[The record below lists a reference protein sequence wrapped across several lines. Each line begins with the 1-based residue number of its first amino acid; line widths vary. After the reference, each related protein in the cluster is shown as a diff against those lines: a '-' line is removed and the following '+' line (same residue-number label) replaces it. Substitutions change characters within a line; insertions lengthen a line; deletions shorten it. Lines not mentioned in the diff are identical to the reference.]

1 MQGSTIDGPDER
13 PLKTQ
18 KRRTCAEDIPSDLC
32 RSRAAAA
39 PTESAGSIKQR
50 AYQCWGEALTH
61 LTPFGLWRLDMR
73 FFRRLGALAG
83 ATASASARL
92 AHTDL
97 DEDCGVHYEQGQVL
111 TNWSSTH
118 TSHPRRVYEPKSA
131 QEVVR
136 VLQQHHRDS
145 SKVRP
150 VGTALSPN
158 GMGLCSPNNDLMSLA
173 HIDYVEVDVPNRT
186 VTCGAGARVSSV
198 LAELAKHGLTLSNFS
213 SIQEQQMGGWTQISA
228 HGTGVTLPP
237 VDEMVLRL
245 RLATP
250 TEGLMTLSAAEVN
263 AGDDWLF
270 RYAKVGLGS
279 LGVVTELTLQ
289 AIPKFNLEEET
300 FCLTRDAVGRGH
312 AQRLRQYRH
321 VRYMWIPYTDTVVV
335 VVSNP
340 TNKAAHAAGSSQGQD
355 AGRGGAKKPTEALCA
370 LLASLS
376 SKSTS
381 NTPTADH
388 SAMSFSQLRD
398 ALLDHAPLDV
408 AHIKA
413 VNAAEAAF
421 WRASTGTRVA
431 DSTEILGFDCGGEQ
445 LVYEVCVGMGPLS
458 AEGASGDNTAAET
471 AEPKD
476 IALIKEMLAALEA
489 AQVPAP
495 SPIEQRWS
503 ARSSAPMSP
512 AFSLNAAD
520 VFTWVGIIM
529 YLPPGQAAEQRAQI
543 AAKFEKYCR
552 ALQPVLQRHG
562 PARVHWAKIE
572 PSYSSGSSE
581 LAAAFGERLHEFNSL
596 RDALDPRRVLTND
609 LMDNLIGRK

>member
-1 MQGSTIDGPDER
+1 M
-13 PLKTQ
+13 
-18 KRRTCAEDIPSDLC
+18 
-32 RSRAAAA
+32 RS
-39 PTESAGSIKQR
+39 
-50 AYQCWGEALTH
+50 Y
-61 LTPFGLWRLDMR
+61 
-73 FFRRLGALAG
+73 FRRLGAVVGVA
-83 ATASASARL
+83 ANASLRL

-97 DEDCGVHYEQGQVL
+97 DEDCGVHFEQGQVL

-118 TSHPRRVYEPKSA
+118 TSQPRRVYEPRSA

-145 SKVRP
+145 GRVRP

-158 GMGLCSPNNDLMSLA
+158 GLGLCSPNSNLLSLA

-198 LAELAKHGLTLSNFS
+198 LTELAKHGLTLSNFS
-213 SIQEQQMGGWTQISA
+213 SIQEQQMGGWTQVSA
-228 HGTGVTLPP
+228 HGTGITLPP

-250 TEGLMTLSAAEVN
+250 TEGLMTLSAAEGN

-289 AIPKFNLEEET
+289 AIPKFNLQEET
-300 FCLTRDAVGRGH
+300 FCLTRDTVGRGH
-312 AQRLRQYRH
+312 AQRLRKYRH

-340 TNKAAHAAGSSQGQD
+340 TNKTAHAVGSSQGQE
-355 AGRGGAKKPTEALCA
+355 AGRPKRPTEELCN
-370 LLASLS
+370 LLASLQTNTNT
-376 SKSTS
+376 STS
-381 NTPTADH
+381 TSTDL
-388 SAMSFSQLRD
+388 STMSFSQLRD
-398 ALLDHAPLDV
+398 ALLDHSPLDV

-413 VNAAEAAF
+413 VNAAEADF
-421 WRASTGTRVA
+421 WRASSGTRVA

-458 AEGASGDNTAAET
+458 AEGTSSHATEAV
-471 AEPKD
+471 EPKD
-476 IALIKEMLAALEA
+476 IALVRAMLAALEA

-503 ARSSAPMSP
+503 ARSTAPMSP
-512 AFSLNAAD
+512 AFSPNAAD
-520 VFTWVGIIM
+520 VFTWVGVIM
-529 YLPPGQAAEQRAQI
+529 YLPPGQAAQQRAQI
-543 AAKFEKYCR
+543 ATKFGHYCR
-552 ALQPVLQRHG
+552 ALQPVLERHG

-572 PSYSSGSSE
+572 PSFGPDSTIGNAGEVDASATRAR
-581 LAAAFGERLHEFNSL
+581 LTAAYGERLHEFNSL
-596 RDALDPRRVLTND
+596 RDALDPRRVLSND
-609 LMDNLIGRK
+609 LLDSLLGRK